1 MIDTLQLEEELDDDE
16 LEPDPLSPFLAEGLI
31 TEVLGE
37 LKSGKEGTVYS
48 CRANPSTGFDLLAIK
63 VYRPRSRRN
72 FKNDAVYREGIPIL
86 NGHDAR
92 AVKKKSDWGK
102 EFEFG
107 SWLYHEYEQLRTLS
121 DAGADVPKPIAL
133 RGNAMLMQYIGDEA
147 GAAPKLQEV
156 RLSPAEVRPLFD
168 RVLSNIELFLRLDK
182 VHGDLSPYNILY
194 HHGAITIIDFPQTVD
209 ARQNQNALMLLE
221 RDLDN
226 VCRYWSRYGVKSDAQ
241 RMSRFLWEQYQYAE
255 L

>member
-1 MIDTLQLEEELDDDE
+1 MIDSLQLEDELEEED
-16 LEPDPLSPFLAEGLI
+16 LEPDPLTPFLAEGLI

-48 CRANPSTGFDLLAIK
+48 CRAHPSTGFDLLAVK

-72 FKNDAVYREGIPIL
+72 FKNDALYREGVPIL

-92 AVKKKSDWGK
+92 AVKKKTEWGK
-102 EFEFG
+102 RYEFG
-107 SWLYHEYEQLRTLS
+107 SWLYHEYEQLKTLS

-133 RGNAMLMQYIGDEA
+133 RGNAMLMQYIGDED

-156 RLSPAEVRPLFD
+156 RLQPAEVRPLFD
-168 RVLSNIELFLRLDK
+168 RVLSNVELFLRLDK

-194 HHGAITIIDFPQTVD
+194 YGGAITIIDFPQTVD
-209 ARQNQNALMLLE
+209 PRQNQNALTLLG
-221 RDLDN
+221 RDLEN
-226 VCRYWSRYGVKSDAQ
+226 VCRYWSRYGVQSDPA
-241 RMSRFLWEQYQYAE
+241 RMSRFLWQRYQFAD